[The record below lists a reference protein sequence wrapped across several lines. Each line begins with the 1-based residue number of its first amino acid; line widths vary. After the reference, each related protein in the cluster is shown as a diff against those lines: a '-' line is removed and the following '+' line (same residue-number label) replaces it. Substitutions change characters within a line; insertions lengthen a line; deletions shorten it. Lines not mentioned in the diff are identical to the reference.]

1 MNNDYQILIAAI
13 ATACTIST
21 AEAEENLHGTITH
34 LQELKL
40 ENDFRSRD
48 LADEC
53 EGLLGKR
60 YDKLFFAYA
69 TEKSIS
75 WPRSSEAVIPFQMR
89 SICLA
94 FISATLFFHFII
106 TIWQFT
112 PSDSANICASSASNP
127 AHSPVTSSI

>member
-21 AEAEENLHGTITH
+21 AEAEENLRGTITQ

-60 YDKLFFAYA
+60 YDKLFFAYE
-69 TEKSIS
+69 TEQLDDDNIPQELKDKHAHEDEDCESDYFNPFEWS
-75 WPRSSEAVIPFQMR
+75 GMLGEDCMEDVINA
-89 SICLA
+89 ICY
-94 FISATLFFHFII
+94 
-106 TIWQFT
+106 
-112 PSDSANICASSASNP
+112 
-127 AHSPVTSSI
+127 